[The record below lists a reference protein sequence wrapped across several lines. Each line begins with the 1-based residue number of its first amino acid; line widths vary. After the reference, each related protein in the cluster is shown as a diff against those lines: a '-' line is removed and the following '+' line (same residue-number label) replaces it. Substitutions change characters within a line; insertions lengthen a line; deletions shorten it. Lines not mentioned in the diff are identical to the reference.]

1 MYSAEEFDKA
11 KTKIV
16 KFIMYKKRT
25 ESEIREKFKN
35 KIEENML
42 EDIIEYCKEAGYIN
56 DSEYIKKAINNFR
69 ILKNLSIIELTYK
82 LLAKGINR
90 NLIEDYIYE
99 NEEELN
105 EYEITSAKNII
116 NKKSKDLEQKEIKE
130 YLIKKGYKR
139 DNIDLAFEE
148 LE

>member
-35 KIEENML
+35 EIEENML

-116 NKKSKDLEQKEIKE
+116 NKKSKDLEQKGIKE

-139 DNIDLAFEE
+139 DNISAAFERI
-148 LE
+148 